1 MPGSRILRSGAFRF
15 ALLFASVFALG
26 SILLLVIVERSI
38 ADYALEATA
47 GSLERESKVLSSD
60 DRSGGRSELL
70 RAIGRRTR
78 GGEDQP
84 FRYVLVDAAG
94 QRLAG
99 DMPAAIAKPG
109 WSNIR
114 LSDTAGIADPE
125 VYKSFGTRM
134 SDGALLVIATDTYDV
149 QELRRN
155 LDTFTFLSGIAVTA
169 LALIGGYFV
178 GGIFLRR
185 LDRVNAAADRI
196 MAGNLGERLPVIGM
210 GPEFDHLARTLNQ
223 MLDQIGL
230 LIDGLK
236 QVSTDIAHDLRTPLT
251 RLRQQLEG
259 IQGCTSLA
267 TYETGVEAA
276 IEQTDEILAI
286 FRALLRI
293 GAIDGGQGAQRF
305 GVIDLTEIMDRVAL
319 AYQPVVEDAGKHLT
333 LDHQRG
339 VQAIGDAE
347 LVAQMLTNLIEN
359 AIHHA
364 RDGARIVT
372 SLAVVDGHAVARIAD
387 DGPGVPEAERQ
398 RILRRFYRLDSSRNS
413 PGAGLGL
420 AMVAAIAN
428 LHAAE
433 LTIGDNAPGLIVSVR
448 FPREGAPVKL
458 SDA

>member
-38 ADYALEATA
+38 ADYALAATA
-47 GSLERESKVLSSD
+47 GSLEREAKVLSGD

-70 RAIGRRTR
+70 RAIGRRTG

-109 WSNIR
+109 WSTIR
-114 LSDTAGIADPE
+114 LSDRADMAEPE
-125 VYKSFGTRM
+125 VLKSFGARL

-149 QELRRN
+149 EELRRN
-155 LDTFTFLSGIAVTA
+155 LDTFTVLSGIAVTA
-169 LALIGGYFV
+169 LALIGGYLV
-178 GGIFLRR
+178 GGLFLRR

-196 MAGNLGERLPVIGM
+196 MAGNLGERLPVIGI

-223 MLDQIGL
+223 MLDRIGA

-259 IQGCTSLA
+259 LQGSTSLTA
-267 TYETGVEAA
+267 YETGVGAA

-333 LDHQRG
+333 LEHQRG
-339 VQAIGDAE
+339 VKAIGDAE
-347 LVAQMLTNLIEN
+347 LVAQKVTNLIEN
-359 AIHHA
+359 AINHA
-364 RDGARIVT
+364 GDGARIVT
-372 SLAVVDGHAVARIAD
+372 SLAMVDGHAVASVAD

-398 RILRRFYRLDSSRNS
+398 RILARFYRLDSSRNS

-433 LTIGDNAPGLIVSVR
+433 LTISDNAPGLIVTVR
-448 FPREGAPVKL
+448 FPRTSARAMP